1 MTSRQSG
8 TDVEGKGPGRPRDER
23 MTGLVLDAV
32 VDLVAERGMG
42 ELTMSAV
49 AARAGVSKPA
59 IYRRWP
65 TKQDLVIAAAES
77 RVGVLTVPDVGNFR
91 DELRELLA
99 ERLRQYRTP
108 GVDRLLA
115 GVIGSAAEADAE
127 RSAYGAYTSRVT
139 GETRRVLERGIDRGD
154 VRPDTDVAAAA
165 TLVAG
170 SLLFRMLAEQDLPD
184 AGLVD
189 AVVDMVARAVGQEV

>member
-127 RSAYGAYTSRVT
+127 RSAYGSYTSRVT